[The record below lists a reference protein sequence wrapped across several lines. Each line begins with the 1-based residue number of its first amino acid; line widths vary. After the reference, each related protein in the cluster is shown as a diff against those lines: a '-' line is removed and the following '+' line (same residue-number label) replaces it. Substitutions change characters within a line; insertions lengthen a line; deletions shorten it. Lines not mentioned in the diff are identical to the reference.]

1 VTAPAEPAAGGE
13 AGPAGTDPRLAFDP
27 EHTLRERAR
36 RRRRLNTFTYPL
48 MRWVGCTMLLVVLVI
63 HNRFALADPQWEL
76 VARYAVVLQLYC
88 LVSWLALRLWSER
101 VRVVD
106 LGMALMWVDVVMWT
120 GGIYASGAHHS
131 WLFFFAL
138 FRVSD
143 QSLLSFRRAVWSAHL
158 VPASYLA
165 MLGWVAFV
173 DQRPLPWASEFAKL
187 FLLYMSAVYLLVI
200 GWNAKLLR
208 ERTMSAMALARSS
221 IAELRDKSRQLEEAK
236 EQAEAANVAKSSFLA
251 NMSHELRTPLNAI
264 IGYSEM
270 LIEEAE
276 DGGAAALVPD
286 LDKIRG
292 SGKHLLGLVNDV
304 LDLAKV
310 EAGRMDLHIDDFA
323 VDDLLR
329 DVAATA
335 APLVRR
341 GDNRLVL
348 LGVGSLGTMA
358 GDVTRTRQ
366 MLLNLLSNAAKFCE
380 HGTIT
385 VEASRDGDPA
395 AGDLVVRVR
404 DTGIGMTPA
413 QVAKLFRPFT
423 QVDASSTRRHD
434 GSGLGLTI
442 TRRFAQLLG
451 GSITVE
457 SEAGVGSCFELRL
470 PSARSGP
477 PTTHS
482 AEAVRVMDKVIAT
495 GELVARKRTNGA
507 GREEG

>member
-1 VTAPAEPAAGGE
+1 
-13 AGPAGTDPRLAFDP
+13 
-27 EHTLRERAR
+27 
-36 RRRRLNTFTYPL
+36 
-48 MRWVGCTMLLVVLVI
+48 MLLVVIVI
-63 HNRFALADPQWEL
+63 HNRFALADPQWRL
-76 VARYAVVLQLYC
+76 VAWYGVVLQLYC
-88 LVSWLALRLWSER
+88 LVSWLVLRLWFER
-101 VRVVD
+101 VRAFD
-106 LGMALMWVDVVMWT
+106 LGLVLMWIDVVMWT
-120 GGIYASGAHHS
+120 GGVYASGAHHS

-143 QSLLSFRRAVWSAHL
+143 QSLLSFRRAVWFAHL
-158 VPASYLA
+158 TPLSYLL
-165 MLGWVAFV
+165 MLCWVAFV
-173 DQRPLPWASEFAKL
+173 DHRPLPWPTEFAKL
-187 FLLYMSAVYLLVI
+187 FLLYMSALYLLLI

-404 DTGIGMTPA
+404 DH
-413 QVAKLFRPFT
+413 RH
-423 QVDASSTRRHD
+423 RHD
-434 GSGLGLTI
+434 AGAGREAVPPLHPGGRVVHAPP
-442 TRRFAQLLG
+442 RRERAGADDHEAVRADARRLDPRRERAGRGQLLR
-451 GSITVE
+451 
-457 SEAGVGSCFELRL
+457 APAAQRR
-470 PSARSGP
+470 RSGP
-477 PTTHS
+477 AATRS
-482 AEAVRVMDKVIAT
+482 AEAVRVMDSVLGTA
-495 GELVARKRTNGA
+495 GLAAHERGNGA
-507 GREEG
+507 RLDAG

>member
-1 VTAPAEPAAGGE
+1 MTAPPGSVDA
-13 AGPAGTDPRLAFDP
+13 RLAFDP
-27 EHTLRERAR
+27 EQTLRERAR

-48 MRWVGCTMLLVVLVI
+48 IRWIGCTMLVVVVVI
-63 HNRFALADPQWEL
+63 HNRFALADPQWGV
-76 VARYAVVLQLYC
+76 VARYAIVLELYC
-88 LVSWLALRLWSER
+88 LASWAALRLWFER
-101 VRVVD
+101 VRAFD
-106 LGMALMWVDVVMWT
+106 LGLVLMWVDVAMWT
-120 GGIYASGAHHS
+120 GGVYASGAHQS

-143 QSLLSFRRAVWSAHL
+143 QSLLSFRRAVWFAHVAPL
-158 VPASYLA
+158 SYLL
-165 MLGWVAFV
+165 MLAWVALV
-173 DQRPLPWASEFAKL
+173 DQRPLPWPTELAKL
-187 FLLYMSAVYLLVI
+187 FLLYMSALYLLVI

-221 IAELRDKSRQLEEAK
+221 IAELRDKSRQLEDAK

-270 LIEEAE
+270 LIEEAAE
-276 DGGAAALVPD
+276 TGAEALVPD
-286 LDKIRG
+286 LDRIRG

-310 EAGRMDLHIDDFA
+310 EAGRMELHIDDFA

-335 APLVRR
+335 APLARR
-341 GDNRLVL
+341 GANRLVL
-348 LGVGSLGTMA
+348 VGVGSLGTIA
-358 GDVTRTRQ
+358 GDETRTRQ

-380 HGTIT
+380 RGTIT
-385 VEASRDGDPA
+385 LDARREDGPG

-413 QVAKLFRPFT
+413 QVAQLFRPFT

-442 TRRFAQLLG
+442 TRRFAQMLG

-457 SEAGVGSCFELRL
+457 SAPGVGSCFELRL
-470 PSARSGP
+470 PGRHPGAAA
-477 PTTHS
+477 THS
-482 AEAVRVMDKVIAT
+482 GDAVRVVEAVGGT
-495 GELVARKRTNGA
+495 AECTAHEPAA
-507 GREEG
+507 GGGRDER